1 MMTRIMFA
9 LAAATIALG
18 ACDSNTAATGRSPSS
33 GGASVGGDAAVRDEG
48 GQSGGTAGQPSG
60 SGGGPSTDAS
70 ADSGYVAPP
79 GSHVVTLDT
88 TPFELMTGGETY
100 MCQNFDNPFGGQ
112 DAAIQDIVTD
122 LTPGTHHMNL
132 FYGTNGET
140 GRTLQPCSGSE
151 FHPFL
156 HAAGR
161 PHVETTYEPDTAAKL
176 LGTSG
181 VRMQVHFLSMSSQTL
196 TVGVH
201 AKLTAVDPSA
211 IDKWVSD
218 LYFANQFL
226 QVPPAS
232 SRTIST
238 TCAIPSDFGTIGL
251 LGGDSHMHSL
261 GAHFVASTSTGA
273 MLVDTTQ
280 WSDPPPVAYTPPV
293 MLSAGDTISWACTYD
308 NTTANTI
315 KFGKSDTNEECVYV
329 ARFYSS
335 PTGTGLECLAS
346 APTGQT
352 AVPGSAE

>member
-1 MMTRIMFA
+1 MTRTTFT
-9 LAAATIALG
+9 LAAVAITLSG
-18 ACDSNTAATGRSPSS
+18 CDSNTAVTGHPSNS
-33 GGASVGGDAAVRDEG
+33 GGASVGGDTGVPDEG
-48 GQSGGTAGQPSG
+48 GHSGGTAGQSSG
-60 SGGGPSTDAS
+60 SGGAPSRDAS
-70 ADSGYVAPP
+70 ADAGYVAPP

-88 TPFELMTGGETY
+88 TPYELPTGGEIY
-100 MCQNFDNPFGGQ
+100 MCQNFDNPFDGQ
-112 DAAIQDIVTD
+112 DAAVQDIVTD
-122 LTPGTHHMNL
+122 LATPGTHHMNL
-132 FYGTNGET
+132 FYGTNGDT
-140 GRTLQPCSGSE
+140 SRTLKPCSGSE
-151 FHPFL
+151 FHPII

-161 PHVETTYEPDTAAKL
+161 PHVETTYQSDTAAKL

-201 AKLTAVDPSA
+201 AKLTAVDPSM

-218 LYFANQFL
+218 LYFSNQYL

-238 TCAIPSDFGTIGL
+238 TCAIPADFGTIGL
-251 LGGDSHMHSL
+251 LGGDSHMHQQ

-273 MLVDTTQ
+273 MLVDTTL
-280 WSDPPPVAYTPPV
+280 WADPPPVAYAPPI
-293 MLSAGDTISWACTYD
+293 MLNAGDAITWTCTYD
-308 NTTANTI
+308 NTSASTI
-315 KFGKSDTNEECVYV
+315 TFGKSDTNEECVYV

-352 AVPGSAE
+352 AMPGSPE